1 MHTSHSYV
9 PPEDSAA
16 ANGAADMQ
24 TVLMAWHDA
33 TARLEQTHESLR
45 AEVRRLTAELEQKNS
60 ELVRQRRLAD
70 LGQIAAHVAHE
81 VRNGLV
87 PVSLYLSLLR
97 RRLLDDPGG
106 FDLLRKIEAGFTTL
120 ESTVNDL
127 LQFHVDHNPQF
138 RHFGLR
144 ALVEDV
150 LGSLMPQLA
159 AQRVSTVIDI
169 PENLVISADREMLR
183 RAILNLALNSLDAMP
198 SGGEL
203 VATSYVGPRGVE
215 LEIADSGCG
224 LSDETLC
231 RATEPF
237 YTTKG
242 GGTGLGL
249 AIVDRIVQAHGGEVQ
264 IANCPEGGAAFTL
277 KFPRV
282 ALEAAA

>member
-1 MHTSHSYV
+1 MPDLFSIV
-9 PPEDSAA
+9 PSDGFVPAE
-16 ANGAADMQ
+16 GAADMQ

-33 TARLEQTHESLR
+33 TARLEQTHEALR
-45 AEVRRLTAELEQKNS
+45 AEVRRLTEELEQKNG
-60 ELVRQRRLAD
+60 ELARQRRLAD

-106 FDLLRKIEAGFTTL
+106 FDLLRKIESGFTTL

-144 ALVEDV
+144 TLVEDV

-159 AQRVSTVIDI
+159 AQRVSTVIDV
-169 PENLVISADREMLR
+169 PENLSIAADREMLR

-203 VATSYVGPRGVE
+203 VVTSYVGPRGVE

-224 LSDETLC
+224 LSDETLS

-249 AIVDRIVQAHGGEVQ
+249 AIVDRILQAHGGEVQ
-264 IANCPEGGAAFTL
+264 VANCPEGGAAFTL
-277 KFPRV
+277 RFPRV
-282 ALEAAA
+282 AQGAAA

>member
-1 MHTSHSYV
+1 MPDLFSIV
-9 PPEDSAA
+9 PSDGFVPAE
-16 ANGAADMQ
+16 GAADMQ

-33 TARLEQTHESLR
+33 TARLEQTHEALR
-45 AEVRRLTAELEQKNS
+45 AEVRRLTEELEQKNG
-60 ELVRQRRLAD
+60 ELARQRRLAD

-106 FDLLRKIEAGFTTL
+106 FDLLRKIESGFTTL

-144 ALVEDV
+144 TLVEDV

-159 AQRVSTVIDI
+159 AQRVSTVIDV
-169 PENLVISADREMLR
+169 PENLSIAADREMLR

-203 VATSYVGPRGVE
+203 VVTSYVGPRGVE

-224 LSDETLC
+224 LSD
-231 RATEPF
+231 
-237 YTTKG
+237 
-242 GGTGLGL
+242 
-249 AIVDRIVQAHGGEVQ
+249 
-264 IANCPEGGAAFTL
+264 
-277 KFPRV
+277 
-282 ALEAAA
+282 